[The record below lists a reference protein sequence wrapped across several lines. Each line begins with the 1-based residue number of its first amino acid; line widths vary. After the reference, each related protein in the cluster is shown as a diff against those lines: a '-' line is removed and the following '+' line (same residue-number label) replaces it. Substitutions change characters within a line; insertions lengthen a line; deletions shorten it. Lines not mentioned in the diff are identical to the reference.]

1 MVGLL
6 FVFFV
11 REVSFW
17 RGCFGDIFVSLCGV
31 LYIFLYIK
39 YRQHSTNIIAIVST
53 NMNSYFHQQA
63 AYFQKSTLDAEF
75 CIT

>member
-31 LYIFLYIK
+31 LYIYIFF
-39 YRQHSTNIIAIVST
+39 YI
-53 NMNSYFHQQA
+53 
-63 AYFQKSTLDAEF
+63 
-75 CIT
+75 